1 MPDGS
6 KASSYN
12 RSFFAAIE
20 ASVVGSTGWRG
31 QGALFVL
38 LVDIQP
44 IHSLPGLTQPGEVI
58 LVKVVRSRE
67 LCSSAVSWSHAFSFN
82 VLLLG
87 AGSG

>member
-31 QGALFVL
+31 QGALIVCAVGGYSTHTFFTRTDSARRSYLSEGCQEQRALFKCSKLVTRFL
-38 LVDIQP
+38 L
-44 IHSLPGLTQPGEVI
+44 
-58 LVKVVRSRE
+58 
-67 LCSSAVSWSHAFSFN
+67 
-82 VLLLG
+82 
-87 AGSG
+87 